1 MWNTKKQ
8 SKTITT
14 KKSLKEDK
22 VAFLLAVSIISVKL
36 EYYQIGTGFPIVFQ
50 RGGGDK
56 ISQKVHRFWQK
67 VSSHDFH
74 HGLGRKCKKYGN
86 LPKFNRKEVF
96 LFDFLP
102 EKRQKKLK
110 NRISVSF

>member
-1 MWNTKKQ
+1 MKFLKKYE
-8 SKTITT
+8 STELTP
-14 KKSLKEDK
+14 
-22 VAFLLAVSIISVKL
+22 LLTARNVMCA
-36 EYYQIGTGFPIVFQ
+36 GFPIVFQ